1 MNNNKI
7 QNPMVE
13 TMAGIKKNDKD
24 HIRNLLS
31 ELKAMVKNY
40 AVALTEAS
48 NEVLYD
54 MYFQTFTNIS
64 GLQRETYELMFRF
77 GWYQLEKA
85 ECQKIT
91 EQYHQ
96 QTKEYQDLKNKSK
109 INFVHLTSR

>member
-7 QNPMVE
+7 QNQMVE
-13 TMAGIKKNDKD
+13 TKAGIKKNDKD
-24 HIRNLLS
+24 HIRDLLS
-31 ELKAMVKNY
+31 ELKSMTKNY

-77 GWYQLEKA
+77 GWYQLEKV

-91 EQYHQ
+91 EQYNQ
-96 QTKEYQDLKNKSK
+96 QTKEYQELNEKEA
-109 INFVHLTSR
+109 